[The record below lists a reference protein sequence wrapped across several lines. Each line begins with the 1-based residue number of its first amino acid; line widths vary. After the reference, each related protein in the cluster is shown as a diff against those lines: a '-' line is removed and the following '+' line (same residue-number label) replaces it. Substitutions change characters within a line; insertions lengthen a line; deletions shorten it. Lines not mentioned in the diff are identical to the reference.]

1 MINQHTE
8 MRDQL
13 QERHEDMVNDIN
25 PYTNCRVELH
35 GLDMT
40 RDTSGPSSKEIL
52 GQADMTLGRV
62 GDKSCMCIIYYQGC
76 SSSSGRRLAEDVI
89 KVNDSMPNRQ
99 GEKMFETMISMMSAM
114 SKIMEKLDMDPVFDP
129 KKKAKSPKKPKQA
142 KQSESQ
148 EDETAQEDIFK
159 RNLLAVEEVVNDKF
173 DDMKSHGDLLQSN
186 IESMK
191 SQVKSVESNV
201 ESIESKVESMESK
214 VQSIE
219 GKVDNM
225 EKTMDEMKDKIDT
238 MEDKMDTIIEI
249 MTQLLGQEKLV
260 KE

>member
-40 RDTSGPSSKEIL
+40 RDTSGPSSKELL

-62 GDKSCMCIIYYQGC
+62 GDKSCMCIIYNEGC
-76 SSSSGRRLAEDVI
+76 SSSSGRRLAKDVI
-89 KVNDSMPNRQ
+89 KVNGLMPNRQ
-99 GEKMFETMISMMSAM
+99 GEKLFETMISLKNTVLGMKEERIQGEDEIRDTLNNMMSAM

-142 KQSESQ
+142 KPSEDQ
-148 EDETAQEDIFK
+148 EDETAKGDLFK
-159 RNLLAVEEVVNDKF
+159 RNLLAVEDN
-173 DDMKSHGDLLQSN
+173 
-186 IESMK
+186 MK
-191 SQVKSVESNV
+191 SQGKLVESKIEAMENKV
-201 ESIESKVESMESK
+201 ESIATKEDIKDVKSEVDMIKGKVESME
-214 VQSIE
+214 
-219 GKVDNM
+219 
-225 EKTMDEMKDKIDT
+225 KTMEEMKE
-238 MEDKMDTIIEI
+238 MLS
-249 MTQLLGQEKLV
+249 QLMMRGGVEA
-260 KE
+260 